1 MALALTGITGCARR
15 EAQPPQP
22 PPPPPNILF
31 ISVDTL
37 RRDHLGCYGYGPD
50 TSPNI
55 DALARDGTVF
65 DNAISSSSWTLPAHA
80 SMLTGLYPAFHGL
93 QDDGVKLGPQVVTLA
108 ESLQAAGYH
117 TIGVVSHVY
126 VSSAFGLDR
135 GFDTLDESLIADGA
149 TNPVAEQVVDRF
161 LELRSQ
167 APPGKKV
174 FAFVHF
180 FDPHWDYSPPPP
192 YDTRFVDPAY
202 AGPVDGTIGSL
213 LKFYG
218 SDVRMP
224 EADRRQAIALY
235 DGEIAYLDAQIGRLF
250 DALRAAG
257 QFEETV

>member
-1 MALALTGITGCARR
+1 MRTTLRASCVTSRFRPTVIGLALALTGITGCARR

-126 VSSAFGLDR
+126 VSTSFFLARFFSPFRSHLGTHLVR
-135 GFDTLDESLIADGA
+135 SG
-149 TNPVAEQVVDRF
+149 NNVA
-161 LELRSQ
+161 
-167 APPGKKV
+167 A
-174 FAFVHF
+174 
-180 FDPHWDYSPPPP
+180 
-192 YDTRFVDPAY
+192 
-202 AGPVDGTIGSL
+202 
-213 LKFYG
+213 
-218 SDVRMP
+218 
-224 EADRRQAIALY
+224 
-235 DGEIAYLDAQIGRLF
+235 
-250 DALRAAG
+250 
-257 QFEETV
+257 